1 MSTTNKPPT
10 DQSFNN
16 LSVSGTTAL
25 NVAKI
30 NNLIVGNMVTSPFS
44 ITPSANFVLNN
55 DYSKRIGNIVQ
66 LSFSGVLTGNIGSVP
81 VVAGS
86 IPLEFVPSNT
96 VFGISCQSPQGII
109 VLKVDSTGVIQTC
122 PSGFPFMDP
131 SYDVNI
137 NTTYFL

>member
-30 NNLIVGNMVTSPFS
+30 NQLIVGNMVTSAFS
-44 ITPSANFVLNN
+44 MTPSANFVLNN

-66 LSFSGVLTGNIGSVP
+66 LSFSGVLTGDIGNVP

-86 IPLEFVPSNT
+86 IPR
-96 VFGISCQSPQGII
+96 
-109 VLKVDSTGVIQTC
+109 
-122 PSGFPFMDP
+122 
-131 SYDVNI
+131 
-137 NTTYFL
+137 